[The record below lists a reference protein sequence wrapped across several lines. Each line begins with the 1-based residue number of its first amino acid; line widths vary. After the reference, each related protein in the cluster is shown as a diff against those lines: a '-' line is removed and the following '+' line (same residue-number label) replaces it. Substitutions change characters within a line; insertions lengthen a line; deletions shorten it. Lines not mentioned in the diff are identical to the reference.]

1 MKKNLNMSFNSSDVE
16 AYREES
22 PIPIVKEAYFEYQR
36 NKRKAAIRID
46 SFGSPIKNNTNI
58 ELRNMNMRKN

>member
-46 SFGSPIKNNTNI
+46 NFGSPMKNNTNI

>member
-46 SFGSPIKNNTNI
+46 NFGSPMKNNTNI
-58 ELRNMNMRKN
+58 ELRNMSMRKN